1 MNAVN
6 RLLLSFCSGNFIIF
20 FFPEFL
26 DFFLLSVLL
35 VHVLIN
41 CVCILSVTAVLGL
54 NSILSQYLL
63 LMLMGSGDK
72 GPYFFPLT
80 SLQIG

>member
-20 FFPEFL
+20 FFSEFL

-54 NSILSQYLL
+54 NSILSRYLL